1 MEKMKAWVT
10 TAKDVLELQERP
22 IPELKGNEALVKIR
36 AMGICGSDQHYLHD
50 WKIGDLVL
58 TEPLVLGHECSG
70 EVVKVGPE
78 VTRVKVGDRVVVEPG
93 IACGKCVY
101 CKSGKY
107 NLCPDMQFMGQPPTD
122 GCLQEYVAWP
132 DDLLFK
138 MPDDMTY
145 QQGALIEPFTVALQA
160 LRLSQ
165 FSFSSS
171 AVVVGAGTICMMTIQ
186 ALKAAGAGR
195 IISVDVNPFKLEMA
209 RKMGATDTIN
219 SAEVQDLPGC
229 VRAMT
234 DGLGA
239 MYGYECCGLES
250 TYYEMAS
257 LVRDGATVTLMGLLP
272 EDGNKMPM
280 TNSVLREIKYHT
292 VIRYTNVFAEAL
304 TLLHYGRAD
313 ITPVLSH
320 QFPFSQ
326 ADKAFHEAM
335 TNKKDAIKVMINF

>member
-22 IPELKGNEALVKIR
+22 VPELRENEALVKIK

-50 WKIGDLVL
+50 WKIGDLAL
-58 TEPLVLGHECSG
+58 TGPLVLGHECSG
-70 EVVKVGPE
+70 EVVRVGKN
-78 VTRVKVGDRVVVEPG
+78 VTRVNAGDRVVVEPG

-132 DDLLFK
+132 EDLLFK
-138 MPDDMTY
+138 MPDSMTW

-160 LRLSQ
+160 LRLSR
-165 FSFSSS
+165 FSFASS
-171 AVVVGAGTICMMTIQ
+171 AVVVGAGTIGLMTIQ
-186 ALKAAGAGR
+186 ALKAAGAGT
-195 IISVDVNPFKLEMA
+195 IIAADVNPFKLDMA
-209 RKMGATDTIN
+209 KKLGATDTVN
-219 SAEVQDLPGC
+219 SAREDLPAR
-229 VRAMT
+229 VRELT

-239 MYGYECCGLES
+239 MYGYECCGLEA

-304 TLLHYGRAD
+304 TLLKYGRAE

-320 QFPFSQ
+320 QFPFAE
-326 ADKAFHEAM
+326 ADKAFREAM